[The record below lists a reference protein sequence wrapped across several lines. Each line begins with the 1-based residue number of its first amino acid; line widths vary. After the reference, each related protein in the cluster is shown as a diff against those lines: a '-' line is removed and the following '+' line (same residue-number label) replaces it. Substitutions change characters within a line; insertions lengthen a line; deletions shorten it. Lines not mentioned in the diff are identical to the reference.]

1 MWICKQAIS
10 IMLNIVQVNESIQM
24 VDATL
29 GWLID
34 GLRERNISNCVNLI
48 VTSDHGKVFMVL
60 TCVLGQYHVTLLTS

>member
-24 VDATL
+24 VDTTL

-34 GLRERNISNCVNLI
+34 GLKERNISNCVNLI
-48 VTSDHGKVFMVL
+48 ITSDHGKVFMVL
-60 TCVLGQYHVTLLTS
+60 TYVLGQYHVTLLTS